1 MIRIRNIPFKIF
13 LLLLFVGIPTEV
25 FPQISMGAR
34 GAALG
39 HATTAIDS
47 YDWALFSNPAMLNSE
62 SPRLGFYGIRNYG
75 FSEITD
81 ISAFGSVP
89 TKFGTGA
96 LGIHRYGG
104 DLFNETRIRFGY
116 KNVWQNLHFGFA
128 LNYNHIAF
136 GGPYGSGGALGV
148 DLGIAAEI
156 TSELWLGAKATNV
169 NRPSYDF
176 QSYEEDLIRDLSI
189 GMSYML
195 AERALFTF
203 DVYKDVKFP
212 VSYRGGVE
220 VTVIENLV
228 ARVGITTEPVTYS
241 FGFGYGRG
249 FWQVDLVVQKDQNL
263 GLSPGLDLIISL

>member
-13 LLLLFVGIPTEV
+13 LLLFFVGFQTEA
-25 FPQISMGAR
+25 FSQISMGAR

-39 HATTAIDS
+39 HATTALGS
-47 YDWALFSNPAMLNSE
+47 YDWALFSNPALLNSE
-62 SPRLGFYGIRNYG
+62 SPRIGFYGIRNYG

-104 DLFNETRIRFGY
+104 DLFNETRIRMGY
-116 KNVWQNLHFGFA
+116 KNVWKSLHVGMV
-128 LNYNHIAF
+128 LNYNHISF
-136 GGPYGSGGALGV
+136 GGPYGSGGALGLDV
-148 DLGIAAEI
+148 GLAAKV
-156 TSELWLGAKATNV
+156 TNDLWLGAKATNL

-176 QSYEEDLIRDLSI
+176 QSYDEDLIRDLSI
-189 GMSYML
+189 GLSYML

-220 VTVIENLV
+220 VTVIENLK

-241 FGFGYGRG
+241 FGFGYGRN
-249 FWQVDLVVQKDQNL
+249 FWQVDLVVQKDQIL

>member
-1 MIRIRNIPFKIF
+1 MF
-13 LLLLFVGIPTEV
+13 FVGIPTSV

-34 GAALG
+34 GVALG
-39 HATTAIDS
+39 HATTALS
-47 YDWALFSNPAMLNSE
+47 NHDWALFSNPALLNSKT
-62 SPRLGFYGIRNYG
+62 PRLGFYGIRNYG
-75 FSEITD
+75 FAEITD
-81 ISAFGSVP
+81 ISAFGSAP

-104 DLFNETRIRFGY
+104 DLFNETRIRMGY
-116 KNVWQNLHFGFA
+116 KNIWNNLHLGLV

-136 GGPYGSGGALGV
+136 GGPYGSGGALGI

-156 TSELWLGAKATNV
+156 TSELRLGAKATNI

-176 QSYEEDLIRDLSI
+176 QSYDEDLIRDLSV
-189 GMSYML
+189 GFSYML
-195 AERALFTF
+195 AEKALFVL

-220 VTVIENLV
+220 VVVIENLK